1 MVVLDAPLLFES
13 KILEYFCYPI
23 VVVFC
28 DDNQKQVRRLM
39 ERNQICE
46 EEAIRKISTQMP
58 IGIKLK
64 KADVAVDN
72 SGSRHDL
79 EKYVVGKV
87 IPSIYQKLG
96 YIDNS

>member
-1 MVVLDAPLLFES
+1 MLDAPLLFES

-28 DDNQKQVRRLM
+28 DDSQKQVRRLM
-39 ERNQICE
+39 ERNNIGE

-64 KADVAVDN
+64 KADIAVDN
-72 SGSRHDL
+72 SGTR
-79 EKYVVGKV
+79 E
-87 IPSIYQKLG
+87 
-96 YIDNS
+96 